1 MTRQPQPHNTGS
13 TDRRVVH
20 RVALVTL
27 ALMGMAVLSG
37 CATSK
42 DELMPT
48 NGMTMQELWEQGS
61 RSEGN
66 GAQAGSPGERA
77 VLEARGALRRPI
89 GDGEVVAEQ
98 TRYTR
103 HAANEIYSQFSRL
116 PNPDLV
122 MFIYPHLAGSEGV
135 PVPGYST
142 VFPLHNTPQYA
153 MPGESARPSSERAQQ
168 LRAAR

>member
-1 MTRQPQPHNTGS
+1 MTRQPQPQSGS
-13 TDRRVVH
+13 TEYRAVARVSIAAL
-20 RVALVTL
+20 ALVGL
-27 ALMGMAVLSG
+27 GLISG

-61 RSEGN
+61 SE
-66 GAQAGSPGERA
+66 QSGSASTDSTGQHAIEA
-77 VLEARGALRRPI
+77 ARGSLRRPI
-89 GDGEVVAEQ
+89 TAGDMVDER

-103 HAANEIYSQFSRL
+103 EAANEIHSQFSRL

-122 MFIYPHLAGSEGV
+122 IYIYPHLAGDQSV

-142 VFPLHNTPQYA
+142 VFPLYQKPQYA
-153 MPGESARPSSERAQQ
+153 MPGEGARPPGRT
-168 LRAAR
+168 R

>member
-1 MTRQPQPHNTGS
+1 VLSRTAIA
-13 TDRRVVH
+13 V
-20 RVALVTL
+20 L
-27 ALMGMAVLSG
+27 ALAGLGLVSG

-61 RSEGN
+61 SEQSGSAST
-66 GAQAGSPGERA
+66 GSTGQQAIEA
-77 VLEARGALRRPI
+77 ARGSLRRPI
-89 GDGEVVAEQ
+89 TAGDMVDER

-103 HAANEIYSQFSRL
+103 AAANEIHSQFSRL

-122 MFIYPHLAGSEGV
+122 IYIYPHLAGDQSV

-142 VFPLHNTPQYA
+142 VFPLYQKPQYA
-153 MPGESARPSSERAQQ
+153 MPGEGARPPGRT
-168 LRAAR
+168 R

>member
-1 MTRQPQPHNTGS
+1 MF
-13 TDRRVVH
+13 
-20 RVALVTL
+20 ATL
-27 ALMGMAVLSG
+27 ALIGLGLLSG

-61 RSEGN
+61 SEDSGKASM
-66 GAQAGSPGERA
+66 GSTGQQAVKA
-77 VLEARGALRRPI
+77 ARGSLRRPI
-89 GDGEVVAEQ
+89 SASEMVDER

-103 HAANEIYSQFSRL
+103 DAANEIQSQFSRL

-122 MFIYPHLAGSEGV
+122 IYIYPHMAGDQSV

-142 VFPLHNTPQYA
+142 VFPLYQKPQYA
-153 MPGESARPSSERAQQ
+153 MPGEGARPVGRT
-168 LRAAR
+168 R